1 MANINGTEIDLT
13 PTEGM
18 REEAERYRAWK
29 AEGREGG
36 QEAAATRAGQ
46 ILSGDEIGPDT
57 VITMRAWFARHEVD
71 KQAEGFDPG
80 EDGYPSPGRVA
91 WAAWGGDP
99 GKTWADAKAARIEEL
114 REQSSAAASSAA
126 TTAPRAAVQLLS
138 ETDGALRL
146 GLYGEV
152 GWDITVAGVT
162 RALKE
167 ADGRPITISVDS
179 YGGDA
184 LQGIAIHNL
193 LARYPGKKRAVVE
206 GVAASAAS
214 LFPLAADVRIMP
226 TNAFLM
232 IHEAWGGVMGD
243 AADMRAQADVLER
256 ISAAYRKTYA
266 GATGV
271 SEEEV
276 AVMMRDE
283 TWMTGDEALMA
294 GFVTEVSEPREIKAA
309 VRRPI
314 PEGRFARIPAALVE
328 ASVCLEGHNDDD
340 DEAAG
345 DSLLEILE
353 PDLSA
358 EEIVVPTETETGDDL
373 DTLPPCPPAGETTM
387 SDQAAIEAA
396 SIAAREDERA
406 RVKTIRAMC
415 ARSEVGEVLAEQ
427 LIDDG
432 ATVDQAREIVL
443 ERVTA
448 RKPAQ
453 DVALAS
459 EGAAEI
465 GMSKAEAKRFSFQRA
480 YLALANPT
488 DRALQEAAAFEFEV
502 SRASQAKTGRPS
514 AGIQV
519 PYDVLRTPY
528 RADLNTGTPGDG
540 GFLVD
545 DVLRPG
551 DFIELL
557 RNQLALAGLGVTIL
571 SGLQGDISIPRQV
584 GPSTAYWVGEGGSP
598 TESQQT
604 VDQVNMSPKTLGAYV
619 DYSRK
624 LMMQSSIDV
633 ESMIRNDLVEVLG
646 LEIDRAGLY
655 GSGSSNQPLGL
666 SGQAGIASVD
676 LTGYGTFEEFVLME
690 TEVAT
695 ANAAVGNLG
704 YLMNAAT
711 RGALKTT
718 PKSGT
723 DPIFVFE
730 DGEVNGY
737 RTTVSNQVAAKDV
750 FFGNWSSMIMALWG
764 GLDLMVDPYAG
775 STSGTVRVIALQ
787 SVDFAVKQPASFSY
801 AQEATP

>member
-1 MANINGTEIDLT
+1 MSAASRRRRNNTMAKINGHEIDFM
-13 PTEGM
+13 PAQDDPVADV
-18 REEAERYRAWK
+18 EA
-29 AEGREGG
+29 
-36 QEAAATRAGQ
+36 
-46 ILSGDEIGPDT
+46 
-57 VITMRAWFARHEVD
+57 
-71 KQAEGFDPG
+71 
-80 EDGYPSPGRVA
+80 
-91 WAAWGGDP
+91 
-99 GKTWADAKAARIEEL
+99 
-114 REQSSAAASSAA
+114 SAICA
-126 TTAPRAAVQLLS
+126 TAPPASAQLLS
-138 ETDGALRL
+138 ETDGALHL

-232 IHEAWGGVMGD
+232 IHEAWGGAIGD
-243 AADMRAQADVLER
+243 AADMRAHAAVLER

-266 GATGV
+266 SATGID
-271 SEEEV
+271 EEEV
-276 AVMMRDE
+276 ALMMKDE

-294 GFVTEVSEPREIKAA
+294 GFVTEVSEPREIKASA
-309 VRRPI
+309 RRPI
-314 PEGRFARIPAALVE
+314 PEGRFTRIPAALVE
-328 ASVCLEGHNDDD
+328 ASICLEGHNDDD
-340 DEAAG
+340 ANE
-345 DSLLEILE
+345 
-353 PDLSA
+353 
-358 EEIVVPTETETGDDL
+358 EEIAVPTDPGTENDL
-373 DTLPPCPPAGETTM
+373 DTLPACPTAGETTM

-415 ARSEVGEVLAEQ
+415 ARSEVGESLADQ

-448 RKPAQ
+448 RKKEP
-453 DVALAS
+453 DVALAA

-465 GMSKAEAKRFSFQRA
+465 GMSNAEAKRFSFQRA
-480 YLALANPT
+480 YLALANPS

-519 PYDVLRTPY
+519 PYDVLRAPY
-528 RADLNTGTPGDG
+528 RAGLTVGTPGAG
-540 GFLVD
+540 GYLVD
-545 DVLRPG
+545 DELRPG
-551 DFIELL
+551 DFIALL
-557 RNQLALAGLGVTIL
+557 RNQLALANLGVTIL
-571 SGLQGDISIPRQV
+571 SGLQGDISIPRQI
-584 GPSTAYWVGEGGSP
+584 GASTAYWIGEGNSP
-598 TESQQT
+598 TASQQT
-604 VDQVNMSPKTLGAYV
+604 IDQVNMSPKTLGAYV

-633 ESMIRNDLVEVLG
+633 ESMIRNDLVEQLG

-655 GSGSSNQPLGL
+655 GLGSSEQPRGL
-666 SGQAGIASVD
+666 SGQAGIATVD
-676 LTGYGTFEEFVLME
+676 LTGYGTFEEFVSME
-690 TEVAT
+690 TDVAT
-695 ANAAVGNLG
+695 ANAAVGNLA
-704 YLMNAAT
+704 YLMNAGT

-718 PKSGT
+718 SKAGSEAV
-723 DPIFVFE
+723 FVFQ

-737 RTTVSNQVAAKDV
+737 PVTVSNQVAAKDV

-787 SVDFAVKQPASFSY
+787 SVDFAVKQPASFAY
-801 AQEATP
+801 AQEAAPEGA

>member
-1 MANINGTEIDLT
+1 MMANINGTEIDLT

-36 QEAAATRAGQ
+36 QEAAATRAQQ
-46 ILSGDEIGPDT
+46 ILSGDEIGADT

-71 KQAEGFDPG
+71 KQGEGFNPG

-91 WAAWGGDP
+91 WAAWGGDA
-99 GKTWADAKAARIEEL
+99 GKTWADAKAARIEDL
-114 REQSSAAASSAA
+114 REQASLPSG
-126 TTAPRAAVQLLS
+126 PQMAVQLLS
-138 ETDGALRL
+138 ESDGGLHL

-152 GWDITVAGVT
+152 GYDVTTAGVT

-167 ADGRPITISVDS
+167 AAGRPITISVDS

-226 TNAFLM
+226 SNAFLM

-266 GATGV
+266 GATGM
-271 SEEEV
+271 EEEDV
-276 AVMMRDE
+276 ALMMKNE

-294 GFVTEVSEPREIKAA
+294 GFATEVSAPREIKASA
-309 VRRPI
+309 RRPI
-314 PEGRFARIPAALVE
+314 PEGRFERVPSALLQ

-340 DEAAG
+340 EPSVDAPTEA
-345 DSLLEILE
+345 SEPEIA
-353 PDLSA
+353 DDA
-358 EEIVVPTETETGDDL
+358 VGVPTEIETSPGL
-373 DTLPPCPPAGETTM
+373 DTLPACPTEGETTM

-415 ARSEVGEVLAEQ
+415 ARSEVGDALADQ

-432 ATVDQAREIVL
+432 ATVDKAREIVL

-448 RKPAQ
+448 RKPEP
-453 DVALAS
+453 DVALAK

-465 GMSKAEAKRFSFQRA
+465 GMSSAESKRFSFQRA
-480 YLALANPT
+480 YLALANPS

-528 RADLNTGTPGDG
+528 RADLTVGTPGAG
-540 GFLVD
+540 GYLVD

-557 RNQLALAGLGVTIL
+557 RNQLALAGLGVTVL

-604 VDQVNMSPKTLGAYV
+604 VDQVNMSPRTLGAYV

-666 SGQAGIASVD
+666 SGQSGIASLE
-676 LTGYGTFEEFVLME
+676 LTGYGTFEEFVGME

-718 PKSGT
+718 TKAGS
-723 DPIFVFE
+723 DAIFVFE

-737 RTTVSNQVAAKDV
+737 RATVSNQVANKDV

-787 SVDFAVKQPASFSY
+787 SVDFAVKQPASFCY
-801 AQEATP
+801 AQDATP